1 LPVRRCDVGHGRD
14 GPIGEAH
21 DQALERATFAR
32 IAWRLIP
39 LLFAGYVAAFLDRV
53 NIGFAKLQMAG
64 ELHFSDAVYGFGAG
78 IFFIGYFLF
87 EVPSNL
93 VLRKVGARVWMARI
107 MLSWGAISA
116 AFVFV
121 DDLHWGPLA
130 TAFGCTDAQFSFYVL
145 RFLLGAAEAGF
156 FPGVILY
163 LTFWFPS
170 ARRAQVVALFMA
182 GIGVSNVIGSPVSG
196 AILQFAQGVGGLK
209 GWEWLF
215 VIEALPSIALG
226 ALFLAVLP
234 DGPHQARW
242 LTEEQRSLVTERL
255 ERDEAAKTGG
265 RHTAG
270 AIFAD
275 WRVWAFAIVY
285 FCAIVC
291 LYAVNFWMPT
301 IVQEMGVDTTDY
313 LRVGLL
319 SMIPWGFAIAAQIA
333 WAGHSDRTGE
343 RRWHCAAGLFVA
355 IAGLVLLAAVGHA
368 TLLSMIALTLVT
380 IGTGCALTTF
390 WSLPPAI
397 LSGAAAAAGIAWINS
412 VGNLGGQF
420 GPDLIGRVRDA
431 SGGDSAPAFLVL
443 AALALVGAIVLLA
456 MPGRRRSAP
465 PEPVTEPA

>member
-1 LPVRRCDVGHGRD
+1 
-14 GPIGEAH
+14 
-21 DQALERATFAR
+21 
-32 IAWRLIP
+32 

-53 NIGFAKLQMAG
+53 NVGFAKLQMAG

-93 VLRKVGARVWMARI
+93 VLTRVGARKWMARI
-107 MLSWGAISA
+107 MVSWGLISA

-121 DDLHWGPLA
+121 DDMRWGPIAQAL
-130 TAFGCTDAQFSFYVL
+130 GYSDAELTFYVL

-163 LTFWFPS
+163 LTFWFP
-170 ARRAQVVALFMA
+170 AHRRAHVVALFMTA
-182 GIGVSNVIGSPVSG
+182 IAVSNVIGSPLSG
-196 AILQFAQGVGGLK
+196 AILQFAQGTGGLH

-226 ALFLAVLP
+226 VLFLAVLP

-242 LTEEQRSLVTERL
+242 LSDEQRALVTERL
-255 ERDEAAKTGG
+255 DGDEAAKLGG
-265 RHTAG
+265 RHTVRA
-270 AIFAD
+270 AFAD
-275 WRVWAFAIVY
+275 WRVWAFAAVY
-285 FCAIVC
+285 FCTIVC

-301 IVQEMGVDTTDY
+301 IVQEMGIDTADY

-319 SMIPWGFAIAAQIA
+319 SMIPWGFMIVAQVA
-333 WAGHSDRTGE
+333 WARHSDRTGE
-343 RRWHCAAGLFVA
+343 RRWHCVLGLLVA
-355 IAGLVLLAAVGHA
+355 LAGLVVLAVGSQSNV
-368 TLLSMIALTLVT
+368 LSMIGLTLVT
-380 IGTGCALTTF
+380 VGTGCALVTF
-390 WSLPPAI
+390 WSLPPMI

-431 SGGDSAPAFLVL
+431 SGGDSAAAFLVL
-443 AALALVGAIVLLA
+443 AGLALVGALVLLA
-456 MPGRRRSAP
+456 IPVGRRRMADAV
-465 PEPVTEPA
+465 PEGA